1 MNIRD
6 WVIDYFRN
14 DEALEF
20 SEAGNIGNGI
30 ERYLS
35 EYRND
40 EDPDEQELKA
50 LADKARAFYF
60 QYDMANRRV
69 HDRRQGIA
77 ELLAGNVPY
86 WLTEERHGIVKDVCK
101 ELGITQKE
109 LADKI
114 GVNVSTVTTWT
125 KAKTDIP
132 PMALKCLELLR
143 IEKKYNDL
151 REILLSTL
159 KDKL

>member
-30 ERYLS
+30 ERYLRDYCDS
-35 EYRND
+35 KE
-40 EDPDEQELKA
+40 PDETELKV
-50 LADKARAFYF
+50 LADKGRAFYF

-77 ELLAGNVPY
+77 ELLAGNVPF
-86 WLTEERHGIVKDVCK
+86 WLSDERPSIVKDLCK

-109 LADKI
+109 LAEI
-114 GVNVSTVTTWT
+114 LGVSQNTVTSWVTG
-125 KAKTDIP
+125 KFEIP
-132 PMALKCLELLR
+132 TMALKCFELMK
-143 IEKKYNDL
+143 IEKKFNQL
-151 REILLSTL
+151 KEIFRDNL
-159 KDKL
+159 D